1 MIKLK
6 KDINFKTRKKT
17 QESSSKPYKHGQ
29 RSQTRNPLNFKP
41 EMNQVVQSLTKLI
54 VISQSKSNNE
64 QQLKKNRED

>member
-41 EMNQVVQSLTKLI
+41 EMNQVV
-54 VISQSKSNNE
+54 
-64 QQLKKNRED
+64 